1 MPAPVVVLGS
11 ANLDLVVRAS
21 ALPGPGETVF
31 GSAFTTVP
39 GGKGIN
45 QAIAAQRAGGAVC
58 FVGAVGDDPYG
69 AILRGTLEADG
80 VDVSALDTVPGAS
93 GTAHISVQESGENSI
108 IVVPG
113 ANANVTRLSP
123 RAGELIVSAAALVM
137 QFELP
142 QSVLVDAARL
152 ARSAGVRT
160 ILTPAPVVEP
170 APGLLDLID
179 ILVLNEHEVTLL
191 AGLSDV
197 ERATA
202 ELSRSRTVI
211 TTLGA
216 AGCLLAVSGEI
227 VERFPARRVDAVDST
242 GAGDT
247 FVGVCVARLVAGDS
261 LPLAIRWASVGSS
274 ISVTRIGATTSMP
287 HWDEIRAVGLG

>member
-39 GGKGIN
+39 GGKGLN

-58 FVGAVGDDPYG
+58 FVGAIGDDDFG
-69 AILRGTLEADG
+69 AVLRGTLEADG
-80 VDVSALDTVPGAS
+80 VDVSALETVPGAS
-93 GTAHISVQESGENSI
+93 GTAHISVQASGENSI

-113 ANANVTRLSP
+113 ANADVTQLST
-123 RAGELIVSAAALVM
+123 RAAELISSAAALVM

-142 QSVLVDAARL
+142 QAVLYEAASL

-170 APGLLDLID
+170 LPGLLDLID

-197 ERATA
+197 ERATE

-216 AGCLLAVSGEI
+216 EGCLLAISGEI

-274 ISVTRIGATTSMP
+274 ISVTRAGATTSMP
-287 HWDEIRAVGLG
+287 HWDEIRAVGLE